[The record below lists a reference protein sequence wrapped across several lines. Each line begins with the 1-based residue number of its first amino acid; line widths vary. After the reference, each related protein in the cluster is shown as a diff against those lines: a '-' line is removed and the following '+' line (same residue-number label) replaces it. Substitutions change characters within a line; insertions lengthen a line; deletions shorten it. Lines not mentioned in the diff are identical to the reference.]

1 VSALDP
7 YLREMLVQDYQR
19 GASIASLCERYVVT
33 ESSLRKFLRDVP
45 QGPVREAEAMRT
57 QNEDILLLE
66 QVRELLGI
74 ELSIAEIARRLNIS
88 ESKVRRLRDK
98 ILNIR

>member
-1 VSALDP
+1 
-7 YLREMLVQDYQR
+7 MLVQDYQR

-33 ESSLRKFLRDVP
+33 ERSLRNFLRDVP
-45 QGPVREAEAMRT
+45 QGPVREAEAMRI
-57 QNEDILLLE
+57 QNEEILLLE